1 MKVVLAG
8 AYGNLGA
15 EVFRELIG
23 NGHEVVAL
31 DIAQRDIGID
41 SGFSFTKV
49 DVTAHKDA
57 IEYGK
62 GSVGK
67 PRYKGPVRII

>member
-1 MKVVLAG
+1 MGGIFMKVVLAG

-15 EVFRELIG
+15 DVFREL
-23 NGHEVVAL
+23 
-31 DIAQRDIGID
+31 
-41 SGFSFTKV
+41 
-49 DVTAHKDA
+49 

-67 PRYKGPVRII
+67 LRYKGPVRII